1 MRGVQGD
8 QYVEIKIE
16 IPKKLSR
23 EEKEL
28 YEKIRSKKEHESPFE
43 KFKKAFK

>member
-1 MRGVQGD
+1 MWKSV
-8 QYVEIKIE
+8 E

-28 YEKIRSKKEHESPFE
+28 YEKIRNRKDHESPFE
-43 KFKKAFK
+43 KFKNAFK